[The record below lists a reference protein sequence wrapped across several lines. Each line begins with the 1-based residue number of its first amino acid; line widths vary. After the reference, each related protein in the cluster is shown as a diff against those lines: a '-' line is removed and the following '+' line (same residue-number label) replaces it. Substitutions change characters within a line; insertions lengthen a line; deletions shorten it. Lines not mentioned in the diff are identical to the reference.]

1 MRLSFRIALRFLLT
15 NKGQTILILLG
26 IAIGISVQIFIGSLI
41 QGLQESLLDATIGSS
56 PHITIRAS
64 EKNTP
69 LNNSTTI
76 IQEIE
81 LSNVHTALTQN
92 VSLGAF
98 IEVDG
103 RNEQVLIRGFE
114 FKTADE
120 IYNFLEKLESSNQLP
135 QKYNGLIVGLGLAD
149 EYDLSIN
156 DTLTIITVD
165 GKSMIGYIEGI
176 IDLKVAS
183 LNDSWV
189 LSTLNFARSLNSYS
203 NDQVTS
209 LELQIDQ
216 PFDADSVAESY
227 KSLFNDDTIIV
238 EDWKNQNQQLLSG
251 LSGQSTSSLMIQVF
265 VVISVVLAI
274 ASVLAISVMQKSR
287 QLGILKA
294 MGINDSMAS
303 YIFLAQGLILG
314 AIGAIL
320 GIALGLGLLF
330 AFTSFALNPDGTP
343 VVPILINPAF
353 VTISGGIAMMAST
366 FASLIPALKS
376 RKLSPM
382 EVIKNG

>member
-15 NKGQTILILLG
+15 NKGQTLLILLG

-69 LNNSTTI
+69 LNDSSEI
-76 IQEIE
+76 IKQ
-81 LSNVHTALTQN
+81 LNVNGQFSALTQN

-98 IEVDG
+98 IDVNG
-103 RNEQVLIRGFE
+103 RNEQVIIRGFD
-114 FKTADE
+114 FNTADA
-120 IYNFLEKLESSNQLP
+120 IYQFQDKLQEQSQLP
-135 QKYNGLIVGLGLAD
+135 TQDDGLIIGIGLA
-149 EYDLSIN
+149 EEFDLSVS
-156 DTLTIITVD
+156 DALTLITVD
-165 GKSMIGYIEGI
+165 GRTISGSVEGI

-183 LNDSWV
+183 LNNSWI
-189 LSTLNFARSLNSYS
+189 LSQLEFSKMLS
-203 NDQVTS
+203 NYTIDQVS
-209 LELQIDQ
+209 SIELQVEE
-216 PFDADSVAESY
+216 PFEADLIAETY
-227 KSLFNDDTIIV
+227 TNLLNNPNLIV
-238 EDWKNQNQQLLSG
+238 EDWKSQNQQLLSG

-303 YIFLAQGLILG
+303 YIFLSQGFILG
-314 AIGAIL
+314 AIGALL
-320 GIALGLGLLF
+320 GIGLGLGLLF

-353 VTISGGIAMMAST
+353 IALSGGIAMLAST

>member
-1 MRLSFRIALRFLLT
+1 MRLSFRIALRFLFT
-15 NKGQTILILLG
+15 NKGQTLLILLG

-56 PHITIRAS
+56 PHITIRAA

-69 LNNSTTI
+69 LDNASEI
-76 IQEIE
+76 IKQIKQDGQFSAITEI
-81 LSNVHTALTQN
+81 

-103 RNEQVLIRGFE
+103 RNEQVVIRGFD
-114 FKTADE
+114 FNTADTRYQFQE
-120 IYNFLEKLESSNQLP
+120 RLQEQSQLP
-135 QKYNGLIVGLGLAD
+135 KKDNGLIIGIGLA
-149 EYDLSIN
+149 EEFDLSLS
-156 DTLTIITVD
+156 DTLTLITVD
-165 GKSMIGYIEGI
+165 GRSISGSIEGI
-176 IDLKVAS
+176 IDLKVAA
-183 LNDSWV
+183 LNNSWI
-189 LSTLNFARSLNSYS
+189 LSQLDFSRRLSNYTL
-203 NDQVTS
+203 DQVSS
-209 LELQIDQ
+209 LELQIEE
-216 PFDADSVAESY
+216 PFEADLIAESY
-227 KSLFNDDTIIV
+227 TSLLNDTKILV
-238 EDWKNQNQQLLSG
+238 EDWKSQNQQLLSG

-303 YIFLAQGLILG
+303 YIFLSQGFILG
-314 AIGAIL
+314 AIGALL
-320 GIALGLGLLF
+320 GILLGLGLLF

-353 VTISGGIAMMAST
+353 IALSGGIAMLAST
-366 FASLIPALKS
+366 LASLIPALKS

>member
-56 PHITIRAS
+56 PHITIRPS

-69 LNNSTTI
+69 LNDASKI
-76 IQEIE
+76 IKEIE
-81 LSNVHTALTQN
+81 DTDQFSYISQN
-92 VSLGAF
+92 ISLGAF
-98 IEVDG
+98 IEVNG
-103 RNEQVLIRGFE
+103 RNQQVLIRGFE
-114 FKTADE
+114 FDTADS
-120 IYNFLEKLESSNQLP
+120 IYQFQDKLESQSQLP
-135 QKYNGLIVGLGLAD
+135 TKSNGLIVGIGLAD
-149 EYDLSIN
+149 EFDLSVSDN
-156 DTLTIITVD
+156 LTIVTID
-165 GKSMIGYIEGI
+165 GRRINGVIEGI

-183 LNDSWV
+183 LNELWI
-189 LSTLNFARSLNSYS
+189 LSPLDFASMLS
-203 NDQVTS
+203 NYTDDQVS
-209 LELQIDQ
+209 SIELQVNE
-216 PFDADSVAESY
+216 PFDADLVAQQY
-227 KSLFNDDTIIV
+227 TTLLNNDNLII
-238 EDWKNQNQQLLSG
+238 EDWKSQNQQLLSG

-294 MGINDSMAS
+294 MGIDDAMAS
-303 YIFLAQGLILG
+303 YIFLSQGFILG

-320 GIALGLGLLF
+320 GIALGIGLLLV
-330 AFTSFALNPDGTP
+330 FTSFALNPDGTP

-353 VTISGGIAMMAST
+353 IGLSGGIAMVAST